1 MSELLGS
8 HKCPKDLEMVMP
20 KRQDDWSKEDIVR
33 LLESME
39 KNIPSSDGHTFKS
52 TQSVMDWE
60 KVAFKD
66 FSGEMCKLKWLEVS
80 HKVRKFRTLR
90 ELVLAAKENVSNPS
104 KKHKKTQKTQEN
116 TRKHKKHAYLFQKS
130 LTAYRHISQV
140 MRPQYIQ
147 KHPKISN
154 QELTRVPSEEHR
166 KVPEQLRV
174 RHSQDL
180 EKEKKDIREKIALFR
195 AQHPD
200 LVPNPEKSGVP

>member
-1 MSELLGS
+1 MA
-8 HKCPKDLEMVMP
+8 KC
-20 KRQDDWSKEDIVR
+20 QDDWSKEDIVR

-80 HKVRKFRTLR
+80 HKVRKFRTLK

-130 LTAYRHISQV
+130 LTAYWHISQV

-154 QELTRVPSEEHR
+154 QELTSVLSEEHR

-174 RHSQDL
+174 KQ
-180 EKEKKDIREKIALFR
+180 
-195 AQHPD
+195 
-200 LVPNPEKSGVP
+200 SGS